1 MINNLT
7 YSSFNEVWGEDPT
20 TETNDDD
27 LVMVGSG
34 NKNNNFHEFKIND
47 YKKKI
52 EVYKS
57 EIEYL
62 EMQIGIHKSQL
73 NKGDK
78 NKKTKKNKVP
88 KKIIQNKANRNDD
101 KVNLFTNIPDVMD
114 QDDDKIDVIMI
125 IITAIFT
132 VLFIS
137 QIKLD

>member
-7 YSSFNEVWGEDPT
+7 YSSFNEVWGEDAT